1 MIQVINIRDM
11 NIKNTLF
18 FYSHIPPHACPKK
31 DAKQMTFMIIILTLC
46 QSYPKCDQSYPI

>member
-18 FYSHIPPHACPKK
+18 FYSHIPPYACPKK
-31 DAKQMTFMIIILTLC
+31 DAKQMTFMIIILTFFMSKL
-46 QSYPKCDQSYPI
+46 PKV